1 MHLNRKKGTF
11 RECGFRFREKGILLM
26 QGDRKIVEL

>member
-1 MHLNRKKGTF
+1 MLLSREKDTF
-11 RECGFRFREKGILLM
+11 SKCGFRFREKGILLM